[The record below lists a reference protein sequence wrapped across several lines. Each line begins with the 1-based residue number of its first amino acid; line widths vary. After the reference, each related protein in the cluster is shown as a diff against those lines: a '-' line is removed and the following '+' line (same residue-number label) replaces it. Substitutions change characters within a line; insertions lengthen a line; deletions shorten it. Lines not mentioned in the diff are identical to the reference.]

1 MQPEA
6 LPLKLLLL
14 GFLVAFVG
22 VVLMMASVVLSP
34 EFHPAEASIGGI
46 VLIGFIPI
54 MFGYGPW
61 AWLLVLVAA
70 VVMLVLIFVWAKW
83 LKLW

>member
-1 MQPEA
+1 MSPEA
-6 LPLKLLLL
+6 FPLKLLLL
-14 GFLVAFVG
+14 GFSIAFIG

-34 EFHPAEASIGGI
+34 EFHPAEASIGGF

-61 AWLLVLVAA
+61 GWLLVLVGA
-70 VVMLVLIFVWAKW
+70 VIMLVLIFVWAKW